1 MSNETPKEGAAGD
14 PSMEEILSSIR
25 RILSED
31 ETQAGAKPPE
41 DDVLVL
47 DPGMLV
53 KDGEDAPPAAAMVP
67 KPEPGPQAEPE
78 IDPAPLVVAP
88 PPPEAPSTEAP
99 STEAPSMEAALA
111 AVDMESSLLA
121 NDTAESAAASI
132 LGLVRTLAADRLT
145 PVHRAGPTIEDLVRE
160 EVRPLLKVWLDAHLP
175 ALVER
180 LVRNEI
186 ERVVNRAMP

>member
-31 ETQAGAKPPE
+31 EAQAGAKPPE

-47 DPGMLV
+47 DPAMLV
-53 KDGEDAPPAAAMVP
+53 RDEEAPAEPVAVAPPA
-67 KPEPGPQAEPE
+67 EPE
-78 IDPAPLVVAP
+78 SDPVP
-88 PPPEAPSTEAP
+88 PPMETFPRETPP
-99 STEAPSMEAALA
+99 REAPSMEAPGAEPGFA
-111 AVDMESSLLA
+111 AADMESPLLA

-132 LGLVRTLAADRLT
+132 LGLVRTLATDRLT
-145 PVHRAGPTIEDLVRE
+145 PVYRAGPTIEDLVRE
-160 EVRPLLKVWLDAHLP
+160 EIRPLLKTWLDAHLP

-186 ERVVNRAMP
+186 ERVVNRAVP

>member
-1 MSNETPKEGAAGD
+1 MSSETPKHEDAGD

-31 ETQAGAKPPE
+31 ESAAPPAG

-47 DPGMLV
+47 DPGM
-53 KDGEDAPPAAAMVP
+53 MVE
-67 KPEPGPQAEPE
+67 KE
-78 IDPAPLVVAP
+78 PAPSS
-88 PPPEAPSTEAP
+88 PPPEPAPVAIEPAPVAIEPPQPVEASPPEEPAASSLPQSAPVAEEAP
-99 STEAPSMEAALA
+99 
-111 AVDMESSLLA
+111 LLA
-121 NDTAESAAASI
+121 PDAAESAAASI

-145 PVHRAGPTIEDLVRE
+145 PVHRSGPTIEDLVRE
-160 EVRPLLKVWLDAHLP
+160 EIRPLLKAWLDAHLP

-186 ERVVNRAMP
+186 ERVVNRTIS

>member
-67 KPEPGPQAEPE
+67 EPEPEPGPQAEPE

-88 PPPEAPSTEAP
+88 PPPEAP

>member
-53 KDGEDAPPAAAMVP
+53 KDREDAPPAAAMVP
-67 KPEPGPQAEPE
+67 EPEPGPQAEPE

-88 PPPEAPSTEAP
+88 PPPEAP

>member
-31 ETQAGAKPPE
+31 EAQAAATTSG

-47 DPGMLV
+47 DPEMMV
-53 KDGEDAPPAAAMVP
+53 KGEA
-67 KPEPGPQAEPE
+67 PQAGEAT
-78 IDPAPLVVAP
+78 PAFATAA
-88 PPPEAPSTEAP
+88 PEAPEPEPEPLPAPERPRPEVAAEAVASVP
-99 STEAPSMEAALA
+99 EELP
-111 AVDMESSLLA
+111 LLA
-121 NDTAESAAASI
+121 PDTADSAAASI
-132 LGLVRTLAADRLT
+132 VGLVRTLAADRLT

-160 EVRPLLKVWLDAHLP
+160 EIRPLLKAWLDAHLP
-175 ALVER
+175 GLVER
-180 LVRNEI
+180 LVRQEI

>member
-31 ETQAGAKPPE
+31 EKEAGAKPPE

-47 DPGMLV
+47 DPTMLV
-53 KDGEDAPPAAAMVP
+53 KDGEDAPPAEEPLEAAMAP
-67 KPEPGPQAEPE
+67 APQAEPE
-78 IDPAPLVVAP
+78 SEPESEPGPLAVAP
-88 PPPEAPSTEAP
+88 SAREAPP
-99 STEAPSMEAALA
+99 MEAALA
-111 AVDMESSLLA
+111 AADMDSSLLA

-160 EVRPLLKVWLDAHLP
+160 EVRPLLKLWLDAHLP

>member
-25 RILSED
+25 RILNED
-31 ETQAGAKPPE
+31 EAQAGAKPPPE

-47 DPGMLV
+47 DPTMLV
-53 KDGEDAPPAAAMVP
+53 KDGEAAAPTEP
-67 KPEPGPQAEPE
+67 KPTEPKPAEPE
-78 IDPAPLVVAP
+78 PLAEPTEPEREAEPVAAVP
-88 PPPEAPSTEAP
+88 PPVEAPAMDAAP
-99 STEAPSMEAALA
+99 A
-111 AVDMESSLLA
+111 AVDMESPLLA

-132 LGLVRTLAADRLT
+132 LGLVRTLATDRLT

-160 EVRPLLKVWLDAHLP
+160 EIRPLLKTWLDAHLP

-186 ERVVNRAMP
+186 ERVVNRAVP

>member
-67 KPEPGPQAEPE
+67 KPEPEPGPQAEPE

-88 PPPEAPSTEAP
+88 PPPEAP